1 MDNNFQVEY
10 VKINRENL
18 ANCSDFMNLGYNY
31 MKEVAPEKPLE
42 IHSKFLNSILNRQV
56 EKERWLVALK
66 TNDKMIGFTHFKIDR
81 SERIGWGYILEF
93 YIIPDFR
100 KKGLGSKLYN
110 HIKQKLIGY
119 EIKNIWLT
127 ANKITGEPFWFSI
140 GFLDSGKVE
149 NDQKI
154 LEISI

>member
-10 VKINRENL
+10 VKITRES
-18 ANCSDFMNLGYNY
+18 ADNCSDFMNLGYNY
-31 MKEVAPEKPLE
+31 MKEVAPEKSLE
-42 IHSKFLNSILNRQV
+42 IHTKFLNSILNRQI
-56 EKERWLVALK
+56 EDERWLVALK
-66 TNDKMIGFTHFKIDR
+66 INGTMIGFTHFKIDR

-100 KKGLGSKLYN
+100 RKGIGSELYN
-110 HIKQKLIGY
+110 YIKQEFIRYKIN
-119 EIKNIWLT
+119 NIWLT
-127 ANKITGEPFWFSI
+127 ANRVTGEPFWFSI
-140 GFLDSGKVE
+140 GFSDSGEIE